1 MIEQY
6 ETHKILKQM
15 RDDDRITQYEY
26 VLVMEAFKEDRDD
39 LERRFEFMY
48 LR

>member
-1 MIEQY
+1 
-6 ETHKILKQM
+6 M

-26 VLVMEAFKEDRDD
+26 VLLMEAFKQDRDD
-39 LERRFEFMY
+39 LKIRFEHMY

>member
-1 MIEQY
+1 MKEQY
-6 ETHKILKQM
+6 ETHKVLKQL

-26 VLVMEAFKEDRDD
+26 VLLMAAFKNDRDD
-39 LERRFEFMY
+39 LERRFELMY